1 MQETLK
7 KIADAPA
14 FVNFVTVVIIM
25 AGIIVGA
32 ETYGAFADRHVS
44 ILALLNS
51 IVLWI
56 FVLEIVVKM
65 GAEGSKPW
73 RYFKDSWN
81 CFDFIIVAAVF
92 LPFGGNAVTVLRL
105 LRLLRVLKLVRALP
119 KLQVLVGAL
128 LKSIPSMAYVSVL
141 LLLLFYIYA
150 VAAVFLF
157 AENDPLHFRNLQTAM
172 LSLFRVVT
180 LEDWTDV
187 MYINMYG
194 CAEYGYDAASV
205 LPCVDSQASPVL
217 AALFFV
223 SFVLIGTMVMLNL
236 FIGVIMTGMDEAR
249 GEAEEL
255 DRVKAAIAGTST
267 STVDDLKKLEDQLEL
282 VHESIGKLH
291 RRMRHEA
298 EAEATA
304 RR

>member
-1 MQETLK
+1 MQKSLK

-14 FVNFVTVVIIM
+14 FVNFVTIAIIA
-25 AGIIVGA
+25 AGVIVGA
-32 ETYGAFADRHVS
+32 ETYGEFAKRHGS
-44 ILALLNS
+44 TLHILNAV
-51 IVLWI
+51 VLWI
-56 FVLEIVVKM
+56 FVLEILVKM

-73 RYFKDSWN
+73 RYFHDSWN
-81 CFDFIIVAAVF
+81 VFDFIIVAAVF

-157 AENDPLHFRNLQTAM
+157 SVNDPLHFENLQTAM

-180 LEDWTDV
+180 LEDWTDI
-187 MYINMYG
+187 MYTNMYG
-194 CAEYGYDAASV
+194 CAEYGYSASSV
-205 LPCVDSQASPVL
+205 VPCVESQANPVL

-236 FIGVIMTGMDEAR
+236 FIGVIMTGMDEAQ
-249 GEAEEL
+249 GEAEEI
-255 DRVKAAIAGTST
+255 DRVRAAVTGTS
-267 STVDDLKKLEDQLEL
+267 STAMDDLQKLEAEL
-282 VHESIGKLH
+282 DIVRESIGKLH

-298 EAEATA
+298 EAA
-304 RR
+304 RKS